1 MERAAVDDFMRQMIA
16 SARKNTECK
25 RCGYRNGTVK
35 KNTGAI
41 KIIHERD
48 DFYDSIP
55 NLAPPGSSV
64 YQEDLNPLSVQML
77 FEKMT
82 PEDIELLNMSDS
94 ISHPKNMLMTYVP
107 VPPVC
112 IRPSVQVSQGMTN
125 EDDLTVKLQEVIQL
139 NNVIK
144 SQMEKGSPL
153 SKVMQDWEYVQGTL
167 AQYINSDVTGLP

>member
-1 MERAAVDDFMRQMIA
+1 
-16 SARKNTECK
+16 
-25 RCGYRNGTVK
+25 
-35 KNTGAI
+35 
-41 KIIHERD
+41 
-48 DFYDSIP
+48 
-55 NLAPPGSSV
+55 
-64 YQEDLNPLSVQML
+64 ML